1 LGDPSPQF
9 VLLHLTAQLHTHSTD
24 VQFIEFPMK
33 QWGNLGSFVYNLQI
47 FACGGPYHGVEHTP
61 DIAYVEGQRV
71 GGSDPW
77 FLIFAVSY
85 LGGTKVRGPVSY
97 FQSFLFSREYGNPS
111 PLKKRIARSRAIVQR
126 ASSGTIRTLEKS
138 STVARAL

>member
-1 LGDPSPQF
+1 VDRWILGRS
-9 VLLHLTAQLHTHSTD
+9 LTTIRAAAPYSQLHTHSTY

-33 QWGNLGSFVYNLQI
+33 EWGNLGSFVYNLQI

-61 DIAYVEGQRV
+61 DIAYVEGKWV

-97 FQSFLFSREYGNPS
+97 FQSFLFSREYGIHRNNRD
-111 PLKKRIARSRAIVQR
+111 LKIPKFAFNFLHGNMSQFEHI
-126 ASSGTIRTLEKS
+126 
-138 STVARAL
+138 